1 MRSNSFKER
10 PVGFKR
16 HFPETATGNFDTQ
29 DRQDKAFTCSREV
42 HKSFDRFSP
51 RLAQVKE
58 EPRFEQTPQAYETSV
73 LALLLATPRKR

>member
-29 DRQDKAFTCSREV
+29 DTQDKTFTCSREV
-42 HKSFDRFSP
+42 HNSFEMQSLPKS
-51 RLAQVKE
+51 
-58 EPRFEQTPQAYETSV
+58 
-73 LALLLATPRKR
+73 LLKSKKST